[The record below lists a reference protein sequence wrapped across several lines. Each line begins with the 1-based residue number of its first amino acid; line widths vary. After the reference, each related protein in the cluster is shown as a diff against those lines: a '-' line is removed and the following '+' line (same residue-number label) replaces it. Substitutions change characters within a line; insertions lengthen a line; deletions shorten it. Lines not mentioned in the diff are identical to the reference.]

1 MCYSVL
7 LLELSVVMAARKSEQ
22 SAFATRDA
30 WPLETN
36 SVSSDR
42 MWPELQQ
49 LEFGYDISNAT
60 LWSFINF
67 SDRRPSYNLP
77 LLADFHGWQRNIVAL
92 KNQMGDNLKYVVL
105 GSRHP
110 KVFCLG
116 GDLDYFAE
124 CILARDRKALVAYGQ
139 SCITILHN
147 NWRSLDTDIIT
158 IGLAQGDALGGGF
171 ESLLSFDVLCAER
184 GAKFGFPEQMFGLF
198 PGMGALTFM
207 GRKLGTARAEQW
219 IRSGKCFTAEAM
231 FDLGIVHL
239 LAEPGQGVETVR
251 KYIAKSSRRHPS
263 QVAFQAAAKR
273 ASPIDLNELN
283 DIVLLWADACLKL
296 EEHDLA
302 VIRRLVAAQSRLTPI
317 AA

>member
-1 MCYSVL
+1 MAGRKA
-7 LLELSVVMAARKSEQ
+7 EKLSLPDFAPSPAAPAQ
-22 SAFATRDA
+22 PA
-30 WPLETN
+30 
-36 SVSSDR
+36 R

-67 SDRRPSYNLP
+67 ADRRPSYNLE
-77 LLADFHGWQRNIVAL
+77 LLSDFHGWQRNIVAL

-110 KVFCLG
+110 KVFSLG

-124 CILARDRKALVAYGQ
+124 CILARDRQSLIAYGR

-158 IGLAQGDALGGGF
+158 VGLAQGDALGGGF

-207 GRKLGTARAEQW
+207 GRKLGTAKAEQW
-219 IRSGKCFTAEAM
+219 IRSGKCFTAEEM
-231 FDLGIVHL
+231 YELGIVHL
-239 LAEPGQGVETVR
+239 LAEPGQGVETVSR
-251 KYIAKSSRRHPS
+251 HIAKTSRRHAAHA
-263 QVAFQAAAKR
+263 AFQAAAKR
-273 ASPIDLNELN
+273 ACPIDFTELD
-283 DIVLLWADACLKL
+283 DIVQLWADACLKL
-296 EEHDLA
+296 QDHDLA
-302 VIRRLVAAQSRLTPI
+302 VIRRLVAAQTRLTPI